1 MENKEKKSILGG
13 KSRSEIIQMIDEGM
27 LYLSDS
33 DLDAFYH
40 KISTI
45 LIRRKRVHNE
55 TTHRVVTTTHSKLDV
70 LDKLDE
76 IDDPVSAI

>member
-33 DLDAFYH
+33 DLDAIHH
-40 KISTI
+40 KISMI
-45 LIRRKRVHNE
+45 QIRRKRVHNE
-55 TTHRVVTTTHSKLDV
+55 TTHSKLDV

>member
-13 KSRSEIIQMIDEGM
+13 RSRSEIIQIIDEGM

-40 KISTI
+40 KVSTI

-55 TTHRVVTTTHSKLDV
+55 STHSKLDV

>member
-1 MENKEKKSILGG
+1 
-13 KSRSEIIQMIDEGM
+13 MIDEGM
-27 LYLSDS
+27 LYLSNS
-33 DLDAFYH
+33 DLDALYH
-40 KISTI
+40 KVSTI

-55 TTHRVVTTTHSKLDV
+55 STHSKLNV

>member
-1 MENKEKKSILGG
+1 MENKEKKSNLDG
-13 KSRSEIIQMIDEGM
+13 KSKSEIIQMIDEGM

-40 KISTI
+40 KVSTI

-55 TTHRVVTTTHSKLDV
+55 STHSKLDV

>member
-1 MENKEKKSILGG
+1 MENKEKKSILDG
-13 KSRSEIIQMIDEGM
+13 KSKSEIIQMIDEGM

-55 TTHRVVTTTHSKLDV
+55 STHSKLDV

>member
-27 LYLSDS
+27 LYLSDR

-55 TTHRVVTTTHSKLDV
+55 STHSKLDV

>member
-1 MENKEKKSILGG
+1 MENKEKKSILDGRS
-13 KSRSEIIQMIDEGM
+13 KSEIIQLIDEGM

-40 KISTI
+40 KVSTI

-55 TTHRVVTTTHSKLDV
+55 TTHSKLDV

>member
-1 MENKEKKSILGG
+1 MENKEKKSNLDG
-13 KSRSEIIQMIDEGM
+13 KSKSEIIQMIDEGM

-40 KISTI
+40 KVSTI

-55 TTHRVVTTTHSKLDV
+55 TTHSKLDV
-70 LDKLDE
+70 LDILDE

>member
-1 MENKEKKSILGG
+1 MENKEKKSNLDG
-13 KSRSEIIQMIDEGM
+13 KSKSEIIQMIDEGM

-55 TTHRVVTTTHSKLDV
+55 TTHSKLDV

>member
-1 MENKEKKSILGG
+1 MENKEKKSNLDG
-13 KSRSEIIQMIDEGM
+13 KSKSEIIQMIDEGM

-55 TTHRVVTTTHSKLDV
+55 STHSKLDV

-76 IDDPVSAI
+76 MDDPVSAI

>member
-1 MENKEKKSILGG
+1 MENKEKKSILDG
-13 KSRSEIIQMIDEGM
+13 KSKSEINQMIDEGM

-40 KISTI
+40 KVSTI

-55 TTHRVVTTTHSKLDV
+55 TTHSKLDV
-70 LDKLDE
+70 LDILDE

>member
-1 MENKEKKSILGG
+1 MENKEKKSNLDG
-13 KSRSEIIQMIDEGM
+13 KSKSEIIQMIDEGM

-55 TTHRVVTTTHSKLDV
+55 STHSKLDV

>member
-27 LYLSDS
+27 LYLSDRE
-33 DLDAFYH
+33 LDAFHH
-40 KISTI
+40 KISMI
-45 LIRRKRVHNE
+45 QISRKQIQKDN
-55 TTHRVVTTTHSKLDV
+55 HSKLDV

>member
-1 MENKEKKSILGG
+1 MENKEKKSILDG
-13 KSRSEIIQMIDEGM
+13 KSKSEIIQMIDEGM

-40 KISTI
+40 KVSTI

-55 TTHRVVTTTHSKLDV
+55 TTHSKLDV
-70 LDKLDE
+70 LDILDE

>member
-1 MENKEKKSILGG
+1 MENKEKKSILAGR
-13 KSRSEIIQMIDEGM
+13 SRSEIIQMIDEGM

-40 KISTI
+40 KISTL

-55 TTHRVVTTTHSKLDV
+55 TTHSKLDV

>member
-1 MENKEKKSILGG
+1 MENKEKKSILDGRS
-13 KSRSEIIQMIDEGM
+13 KSEIIQLIDEGM

-40 KISTI
+40 KVSTN

-55 TTHRVVTTTHSKLDV
+55 TTHSKLDV

>member
-40 KISTI
+40 KVSTI

-55 TTHRVVTTTHSKLDV
+55 TTHSKLDV
-70 LDKLDE
+70 LDILDE

>member
-1 MENKEKKSILGG
+1 MENKEKKSILDG
-13 KSRSEIIQMIDEGM
+13 KSKSEIIQMIDEAM
-27 LYLSDS
+27 LYHSDS

-55 TTHRVVTTTHSKLDV
+55 TTHSKLDV